1 MRDLFPGN
9 RHIYKSSSSQE
20 DFRRMTNDNDKLLTA
35 GQVAEMF
42 QLPRCTIYG
51 WVHKKRIKVLKL
63 SRKMIRFR
71 QSDIEAFLQSRTQ
84 DAVQREAAVRPASPR
99 RQPRKFCS
107 TQNSYVNNLVSQVKE
122 EVMGTE
128 EKKCP
133 G

>member
-1 MRDLFPGN
+1 
-9 RHIYKSSSSQE
+9 
-20 DFRRMTNDNDKLLTA
+20 MTNDNDKLLTA

-71 QSDIEAFLQSRTQ
+71 QCDIEAFLQSKTQ
-84 DAVQREAAVRPASPR
+84 DAAQQEAAVRPASQR
-99 RQPRKFCS
+99 RPIIGRQKFCS

-122 EVMGTE
+122 DVLGTE
-128 EKKCP
+128 EKK
-133 G
+133 

>member
-1 MRDLFPGN
+1 CKKHHIKLQTFKKFVSGRSAGRSSSTFSGGRHNRSIMRDLFPGN

-20 DFRRMTNDNDKLLTA
+20 DLRRMTNDNDKLLTA

-71 QSDIEAFLQSRTQ
+71 RSDIEAFLQSRTQ
-84 DAVQREAAVRPASPR
+84 DAVQREAAVRPA
-99 RQPRKFCS
+99 
-107 TQNSYVNNLVSQVKE
+107 
-122 EVMGTE
+122 
-128 EKKCP
+128 
-133 G
+133 

>member
-1 MRDLFPGN
+1 
-9 RHIYKSSSSQE
+9 
-20 DFRRMTNDNDKLLTA
+20 MTNDNDKLLTA

-84 DAVQREAAVRPASPR
+84 DAAQREAAVRPASQR
-99 RQPRKFCS
+99 RPIIGRQKFRP
-107 TQNSYVNNLVSQVKE
+107 THNSYVNDLVNQAKE